1 MKRHAIPGTIVSSAA
16 PTSAVAVR
24 SPATAASSSA
34 VRHEAPAGS
43 APARTPA
50 QPLQHHVRIPVR
62 RIVVVELRKS
72 FDTRAGRWLL
82 ASVAGLAVLTTSAVI
97 AFSPT
102 EEFSYRNFTTAIA
115 VPLGIVLPII
125 AALAVTAEW
134 SQRSGLTTF
143 TVVPHRG
150 RVMVGK
156 AFGVLVIAVPATAI
170 ALAVGAL
177 GTVAAATISGEPAV
191 WNQDASAAP
200 YLLLSTAL
208 TLLAGFVCGTLIR
221 NSAGAIVAFFVYSFV
236 IPPILGLLA
245 VSKDWFTD
253 VRPWVDLDYGTRA
266 LQSGAFD
273 TQQWQQLATA
283 AGIWLVVPLIVGM
296 WTLIRSEV
304 K

>member
-1 MKRHAIPGTIVSSAA
+1 MNFHTETGIAASSTATT
-16 PTSAVAVR
+16 PTVAVR
-24 SPATAASSSA
+24 GTITAPDGVAGRQEVPVGPVPAA
-34 VRHEAPAGS
+34 APA
-43 APARTPA
+43 PTPPRHPHI
-50 QPLQHHVRIPVR
+50 PLR
-62 RIVVVELRKS
+62 RIVTVELRKS

-82 ASVAGLAVLTTSAVI
+82 ASVAGLALLTTGAVI

-102 EEFSYRNFTTAIA
+102 EEFSYSNFTTAIA
-115 VPLGIVLPII
+115 VPMGIVLPII

-150 RVMVGK
+150 RIMLGK
-156 AFGVLVIAVPATAI
+156 ALGVVLVAVPATAI

-177 GTVAAATISGEPAV
+177 GNVVAAAISGEPAV
-191 WNQDASAAP
+191 WDQDASTAQ
-200 YLLLSTAL
+200 YWLLSMAL
-208 TLLAGFVCGTLIR
+208 TLLVGFACGTLIR

-253 VRPWVDLDYGTRA
+253 IRPWVDLDHQTTA
-266 LQSGAFD
+266 LQSGGFTAE
-273 TQQWQQLATA
+273 QWEQLAAA
-283 AGIWLVVPLIVGM
+283 AGIWLLVPLVVGM
-296 WTLIRSEV
+296 WTLLRSEV